1 MITQNTFHFEFAVG
15 TAPQTTGKDL
25 TLADI
30 AAMLQ
35 NYGNKKDESSYL
47 PGEIKDHYRKN
58 VNIISRSVVTLDLD
72 GVQEGGFDALCE
84 YLSEYTYLWHT
95 TYSHCPDKPSYR
107 FLVPLSRPVSAGS
120 YADLVRQIIVDNPK
134 ASIDPASAKPA
145 QIMFTPAA
153 DYAGLFY
160 EWGQHDGV
168 LADANSMLAA
178 ANGGEAVVPLM
189 RTDKKAEP
197 TEAPGIVGRFNRVF
211 PTLDSLIAP
220 AGEGGY
226 GLPYAY
232 DAATGRYRYT
242 KSSGR
247 SAPGMREIEE
257 RPGLFYSWHGNDP
270 ASGFAQNS
278 FDLLRI
284 HKFGHL
290 DAEYVGPVN
299 RAPSYE
305 ACREF
310 LNSDENFKNRE
321 AQGRFSEVLERMA
334 VASQG
339 VDPGKVTLSETPQQP
354 ALNDAVDAP
363 VAEATAADNTSWADR
378 LTWDAKTSQVENTV
392 HNLDLIFANDPKLRG
407 LAWNDRGGYEAWMPE
422 DYSPLDGAPKQLNN
436 IDIAVIQTHIERIY
450 NIRNIPKARI
460 EQILS
465 DRMDRFH
472 FDPVQ
477 DYLNGLEW
485 DGTPRL
491 ETCLPGVEDNEYTRM
506 ASRKALVGAV
516 ARALSP
522 GCKVDQSL
530 ILYGEAGLG
539 KTWWIERMSRGFN
552 VPLGPVHRK
561 DTLIVASRSWIVV
574 SDEGHAL
581 SRAEFNQL
589 KEFMT
594 QTHDTYRPP
603 YERTA
608 ITTPRRWVIWGT
620 TNDPYMLREREGNR
634 RFLMVD
640 CSERADFDRY
650 TDEYVDQ
657 VWAEAVHLWRNG
669 ESPVLSQVEEIAA
682 EEARK
687 AHTQEDALASVISEA
702 IEAEVPVEWDTMP
715 VPARQQ
721 ALGQMDAGI
730 SVGETRRRTHITPP
744 EVWTEILR
752 RPLSEFNLM
761 EQRRVLDV
769 LINLARKGIVERERR
784 QRKVP
789 IHGVQPVFRIPRYE
803 VIKTAL

>member
-1 MITQNTFHFEFAVG
+1 M
-15 TAPQTTGKDL
+15 
-25 TLADI
+25 
-30 AAMLQ
+30 
-35 NYGNKKDESSYL
+35 
-47 PGEIKDHYRKN
+47 
-58 VNIISRSVVTLDLD
+58 
-72 GVQEGGFDALCE
+72 
-84 YLSEYTYLWHT
+84 
-95 TYSHCPDKPSYR
+95 
-107 FLVPLSRPVSAGS
+107 
-120 YADLVRQIIVDNPK
+120 
-134 ASIDPASAKPA
+134 
-145 QIMFTPAA
+145 
-153 DYAGLFY
+153 FY

-168 LADANSMLAA
+168 LADANAMLASV
-178 ANGGEAVVPLM
+178 NGGEAVVPLA

-220 AGEGGY
+220 VEEGGY
-226 GLPYAY
+226 DLPYAY
-232 DAATGRYRYT
+232 DTPTGRYRYT

-270 ASGFAQNS
+270 AAGFAQNS

-290 DAEYVGPVN
+290 DAEYKGNVVQS
-299 RAPSYE
+299 PSYK

-310 LNSDENFKNRE
+310 LNNDENFKNRE
-321 AQGRFSEVLERMA
+321 AQGMFSEVLERMA
-334 VASQG
+334 IASQS
-339 VDPGKVTLSETPQQP
+339 VDPGKVAPAQGPQLSPSSEIDTTVPEP
-354 ALNDAVDAP
+354 SEP
-363 VAEATAADNTSWADR
+363 VDNTSWADR
-378 LTWDAKTSQVENTV
+378 LTWDTKTSQVENTV
-392 HNLDLIFANDPKLRG
+392 HNLDLIFANDPKLKG

-465 DRMDRFH
+465 DRMNMYH

-491 ETCLPGVEDNEYTRM
+491 ETCLPGVEDSEYTRM

-552 VPLGPVHRK
+552 VPLGSVHRK

-640 CSERADFDRY
+640 CAERADFDRY

-657 VWAEAVHLWRNG
+657 VWAEAVHMWRNG
-669 ESPVLSQVEEIAA
+669 ESPVLTRAEEEAA

-702 IEAEVPVEWDTMP
+702 IEAEVPVGVGYHAGTGKAAGPSVRWT
-715 VPARQQ
+715 
-721 ALGQMDAGI
+721 AGI
-730 SVGETRRRTHITPP
+730 SVGETRRRTHIHPTGGVDRNPAPP
-744 EVWTEILR
+744 TLR
-752 RPLSEFNLM
+752 
-761 EQRRVLDV
+761 
-769 LINLARKGIVERERR
+769 
-784 QRKVP
+784 
-789 IHGVQPVFRIPRYE
+789 VQPHGT
-803 VIKTAL
+803 TARAGCPY

>member
-1 MITQNTFHFEFAVG
+1 MTTPNTFHFEFAPG
-15 TAPQTTGKDL
+15 TSPHTVGKDL
-25 TLADI
+25 TLDDI
-30 AAMLQ
+30 AEMLR
-35 NYGNKKDESSYL
+35 YHGNIKDESSYL
-47 PGEIKDHYRKN
+47 PGEIKDHHRKN
-58 VNIISRSVVTLDLD
+58 VNIISRSAVTLDLD
-72 GVQEGGFDALCE
+72 GAQDGGFEALCE
-84 YLSEYTYLWHT
+84 YLGKYTYFWHT
-95 TYSHCPDKPSYR
+95 TFSHCPDKPSYR
-107 FLVPLSRPVSAGS
+107 FLLPLSRPVSAGS
-120 YADLVRQIIVDNPK
+120 YADLVRQITIDNPK

-160 EWGQHDGV
+160 EWGRHDGV
-168 LADANSMLAA
+168 LADANTMFAE
-178 ANGGEAVVPLM
+178 ANGGEAVVPLA

-197 TEAPGIVGRFNRVF
+197 TEAPGIVGRFNRAF
-211 PTLDSLIAP
+211 PDLDSLIAP
-220 AGEGGY
+220 AEEGGY
-226 GLPYAY
+226 DLPYAY
-232 DAATGRYRYT
+232 DPPTGRYRYT

-247 SAPGMREIEE
+247 AAPGMREIEE
-257 RPGLFYSWHGNDP
+257 RPGLFYSWHGSDP

-290 DAEYVGPVN
+290 DEKYSGPVN
-299 RAPSYE
+299 RAPSYT
-305 ACREF
+305 ACRDF

-321 AQGRFSEVLERMA
+321 AQSRFSDVLERMA

-339 VDPGKVTLSETPQQP
+339 EDPGKVTPSEKPQP
-354 ALNDAVDAP
+354 SPSGEADTAAPGSPEPPEP
-363 VAEATAADNTSWADR
+363 VANTSWVDQ
-378 LTWDAKTSQVENTV
+378 LTWDSKTSQVENTV
-392 HNLDLIFANDPKLRG
+392 HNLDLIFANDPRLKG
-407 LAWNDRGGYEAWMPE
+407 LAWNDRGGYEAWMPA

-436 IDIAVIQTHIERIY
+436 IDVAVIQTHIERIY

-460 EQILS
+460 EQMLS
-465 DRMDRFH
+465 ERMSRAH

-485 DGTPRL
+485 DGTSRL
-491 ETCLPGVEDNEYTRM
+491 ETCLPGVEDTEYARM
-506 ASRKALVGAV
+506 VARKALVGAV

-539 KTWWIERMSRGFN
+539 KTWWIERMSRGFD

-561 DTLIVASRSWIVV
+561 DSLIVASRAWIVV

-620 TNDPYMLREREGNR
+620 TNDPYMLRERDGNR

-640 CSERADFDRY
+640 CAEKADFDRY
-650 TDEYVDQ
+650 TDEYIDQ

-669 ESPVLSQVEEIAA
+669 ESPVLSPVEEAAA

-687 AHTQEDALASVISEA
+687 AHTQEDALASVITEA
-702 IEAEVPVEWDTMP
+702 IEVEVPVDWDNMNI
-715 VPARQQ
+715 PARQQ

-730 SVGETRRRTHITPP
+730 SVGETRRRAHITPP

-769 LINLARKGIVERERR
+769 LINLSRNGVIQRERR
-784 QRKVP
+784 HRAVP
-789 IHGVQPVFRIPRYE
+789 IHGKQPVFRIPQ
-803 VIKTAL
+803 

>member
-1 MITQNTFHFEFAVG
+1 MNPQGTFHFEFAPG

-25 TLADI
+25 TLAEI
-30 AAMLQ
+30 AALLQ
-35 NYGNKKDESSYL
+35 NPGNIKDEASYL
-47 PGEIKDHYRKN
+47 PGEIKDHHRKN

-72 GVQEGGFDALCE
+72 GAQEGGFGALCE
-84 YLSEYTYLWHT
+84 YLSDYTYLWHT
-95 TYSHCPDKPSYR
+95 TYSHCPEKPSYR
-107 FLVPLSRPVSAGS
+107 FLIPLSRPVSAGS

-134 ASIDPASAKPA
+134 AAIDPASAKPA

-153 DYAGLFY
+153 NYSGLFY
-160 EWGQHDGV
+160 EWGQHEGA
-168 LADANSMLAA
+168 LADANAMLASV
-178 ANGGEAVVPLM
+178 NGGEAVVPLT
-189 RTDKKAEP
+189 RADKKAEP
-197 TEAPGIVGRFNRVF
+197 TEVRGIVGRFNKVF
-211 PTLDSLIAP
+211 PSLDSLIAP
-220 AGEGGY
+220 VEEGGY

-232 DAATGRYRYT
+232 DPSTGRYRYT

-270 ASGFAQNS
+270 ATGFAQNS

-284 HKFGHL
+284 HKFGYL
-290 DAEYVGPVN
+290 DEGYTGPVN
-299 RAPSYE
+299 RAPSYI
-305 ACREF
+305 ACRDF
-310 LNSDENFKNRE
+310 LEADENFRNRE
-321 AQGRFSEVLERMA
+321 AHGMFSEVLGRMA
-334 VASQG
+334 VSSAG
-339 VDPGKVTLSETPQQP
+339 EDPGKHGLSEKPQPPASGGADTFEIVTPER
-354 ALNDAVDAP
+354 DDTTKWV
-363 VAEATAADNTSWADR
+363 DR
-378 LTWDAKTSQVENTV
+378 LTWESKTSQVENTV
-392 HNLDLIFANDPKLRG
+392 HNLDLIFVHDPKLKG

-436 IDIAVIQTHIERIY
+436 IGIAVIQTHIERVY
-450 NIRNIPKARI
+450 NIRNIPKSRI

-465 DRMDRFH
+465 DRMDRYH

-477 DYLNGLEW
+477 DYLNSLEW

-491 ETCLPGVEDNEYTRM
+491 ETCLPGVEDNDYTRM
-506 ASRKALVGAV
+506 VSRKALVGAV

-650 TDEYVDQ
+650 TDEYIDQ

-669 ESPVLSQVEEIAA
+669 ESPVLSRAEEAAA

-702 IEAEVPVEWDTMP
+702 LETEVPVEWDSMS

-730 SVGETRRRTHITPP
+730 SVGETRRRQHITPP

-752 RPLSEFNLM
+752 RPLAEFNLM

-769 LINLARKGIVERERR
+769 LVNLSRKGVVERERR

-789 IHGVQPVFRIPRYE
+789 IHGVQPVFRIPDT
-803 VIKTAL
+803 K